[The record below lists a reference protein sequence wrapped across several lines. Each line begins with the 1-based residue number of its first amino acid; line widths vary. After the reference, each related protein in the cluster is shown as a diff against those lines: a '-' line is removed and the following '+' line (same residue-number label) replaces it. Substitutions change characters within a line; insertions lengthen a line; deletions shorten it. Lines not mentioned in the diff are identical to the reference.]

1 MYLTMV
7 VEIIEITA
15 KMIVYLWIIVINNNT
30 SE

>member
-15 KMIVYLWIIVINNNT
+15 KMIVYLLIIVINNNT

>member
-7 VEIIEITA
+7 VEIIEMTA
-15 KMIVYLWIIVINNNT
+15 KMIVYLLIIVINNNT

>member
-15 KMIVYLWIIVINNNT
+15 KMIVYLRIIVINNNT